1 MRGYNIDPI
10 VFLSSFQKE
19 KTTENKKEDQA
30 KKKES
35 VVEKVAE
42 KPKEPIQLY
51 QHVES
56 QRISGNTAF
65 TIAGLLL
72 LVILIVCIMDARTRI
87 SRLEMMVQLMAY
99 KNGGLTQ

>member
-1 MRGYNIDPI
+1 MRGYNIDP
-10 VFLSSFQKE
+10 VVLLSAFRKE
-19 KTTENKKEDQA
+19 KTTENKKEDQT
-30 KKKES
+30 KQEET

-56 QRISGNTAF
+56 QRITANTAF
-65 TIAGLLL
+65 TITGLLL
-72 LVILIVCIMDARTRI
+72 LVILIVCILDARTRI

-99 KNGGLTQ
+99 KNSGLTQ